1 MVPPVATAAALAALF
16 RRPLLDCV
24 PIDVLLLTWIVVFR
38 HWDKRKGDETGVSA
52 NCVDQPDRVLM
63 AMLFGLLTN
72 ATLVFECSSPVA
84 RSAGS

>member
-38 HWDKRKGDETGVSA
+38 HWDKRKGDETGV
-52 NCVDQPDRVLM
+52 
-63 AMLFGLLTN
+63 
-72 ATLVFECSSPVA
+72 CSKL
-84 RSAGS
+84 R